1 MRFWLTDRNHGV
13 EVGVEVLEAGEAP
26 ECVEAAA
33 VWQLVAVLGGEV
45 EPGVPRLDL
54 PRLVAQVGEAVEGVR
69 AQERV
74 DVLDL
79 EVRVVEPAN

>member
-1 MRFWLTDRNHGV
+1 M
-13 EVGVEVLEAGEAP
+13 EVGVDVLEAGEAP

-33 VWQLVAVLGGEV
+33 VGQLVAVGGGEV
-45 EPGVPRLDL
+45 EPGVPRLDP